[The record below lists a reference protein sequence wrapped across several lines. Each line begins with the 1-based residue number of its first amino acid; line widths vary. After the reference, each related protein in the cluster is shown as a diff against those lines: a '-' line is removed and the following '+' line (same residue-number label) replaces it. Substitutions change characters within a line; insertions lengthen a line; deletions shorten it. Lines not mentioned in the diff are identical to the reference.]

1 MTAKILKLLADDE
14 VRILQA
20 YLRKLK
26 DPTLDELY
34 DQIGVPPQVELEP
47 TRIEVAVA
55 QILLNE
61 IQEDLPNWGYVK
73 DGVALINRKTHDRL
87 PKPKLFFD
95 PEHVVTINWANSGPG
110 FSWPESYYITYLPTF
125 NKFIVTS
132 SRDGPDA
139 FGCSDHAI
147 GFADGDLT
155 PIEAAR
161 EVITEFWLGQANT
174 YDQQRWAHLFAEGL
188 IDDKSAHEWADE
200 VWNRFEFVEE
210 DGDEESSE
218 EDSSWTTK

>member
-26 DPTLDELY
+26 DPTFDELY
-34 DQIGVPPQVELEP
+34 DQIGVPPQGELEP